1 MNILTDELQT
11 KSFGEYLD
19 SLIITNIRMW
29 HEQEKIYE
37 METLRKMGKNEM
49 FDFLKKA
56 TWLNLQ
62 RNISIDGLDG
72 TFASKIMEKN
82 PDINR
87 KDSPIPMK
95 GQPPVW
101 EQV

>member
-1 MNILTDELQT
+1 MNILTDELQP
-11 KSFGEYLD
+11 KSFGEYVD

-37 METLRKMGKNEM
+37 MKTLRKMRKNEM

-62 RNISIDGLDG
+62 RNVSIDGLDG
-72 TFASKIMEKN
+72 TLAAKVMERN
-82 PDINR
+82 PDIKR
-87 KDSPIPMK
+87 KDLPISMK
-95 GQPPVW
+95 GESLIW